1 MGKTT
6 VEIDETLINEA
17 IRITN
22 LKTKKAVI
30 ERGLKELLRRS
41 NRDLLRRDLGTFDID
56 LSLEQLKKKR
66 AAE

>member
-22 LKTKKAVI
+22 LNTKKQ
-30 ERGLKELLRRS
+30 
-41 NRDLLRRDLGTFDID
+41 
-56 LSLEQLKKKR
+56 LSRKD
-66 AAE
+66 

>member
-6 VEIDETLINEA
+6 VEIDETLMNGA

-22 LKTKKAVI
+22 LKTKKAVV
-30 ERGLKELLRRS
+30 EKGLKELLRAR
-41 NRDLLRRDLGTFDID
+41 NRDLLRQELGTFDID

-66 AAE
+66 ASE